1 MKLGKASSPPSHQE
15 DMMGGKAKHLAFY
28 CAEGSQA
35 SYDFRYRSH
44 SRPPNLDVNVLE
56 TALTSRLQ
64 IVVCVP
70 PHPALKI
77 IHPDRVVFIKVRLG
91 EDKM

>member
-1 MKLGKASSPPSHQE
+1 
-15 DMMGGKAKHLAFY
+15 MGGKAKHLAFY
-28 CAEGSQA
+28 GAEGSQA

-70 PHPALKI
+70 PTP
-77 IHPDRVVFIKVRLG
+77 P
-91 EDKM
+91 